1 MINPT
6 VRGYPPHLEGPGGDA
21 AHIGDEDFT
30 GEWRYGAPVRNTRIG

>member
-30 GEWRYGAPVRNTRIG
+30 GDMVPQCVILE